1 MAQYP
6 FDQKFR
12 DLVEKQHAPGDPIGP
27 WDLLIIFEAPG
38 AQLYKA
44 LIAEGYSI
52 ETVSTQIRELKALP
66 VADLIE
72 LALTDKLE
80 HSPALLALQQSNSR
94 DVLDAINKLTE
105 SSQAE
110 ERKLAALVLMRAPG
124 RTFEEEA
131 IAAITAMMAT
141 EKDEEVFA
149 ALAFAVKHLGI
160 NDCSGFLG
168 KIAQSK
174 NAETRYAAAFALA
187 GRSEDALAIKTLI
200 TLSQDPDND
209 VRDWATFGL
218 YLDAQ
223 HQQPVTS
230 DIKEALFARLEDS
243 HDETRYQAIAGL
255 ATCQDLR
262 VLDPLIKALEADDV
276 WHLTIEAAKRLGHP
290 ALYPTLV
297 KLQEDFPSDK
307 LVAQAL
313 SACTPKPA
321 G

>member
-12 DLVEKQHAPGDPIGP
+12 ELVEKQHAPGDPIGP
-27 WDLLIIFEAPG
+27 WALLIIFEAPG
-38 AQLYKA
+38 AQLYRA

-52 ETVSTQIRELKALP
+52 ETVSRQIKELKALP
-66 VADLIE
+66 IADLIE

-80 HSPALLALQQSNSR
+80 HSPALLVLQQSNSR
-94 DVLDAINKLTE
+94 DVLDAIIELTV
-105 SSQAE
+105 SSKAD

-131 IAAITAMMAT
+131 IAAITAMMAI
-141 EKDEEVFA
+141 EKDEEVVA
-149 ALAFAVKHLGI
+149 ALAFAVKHLDI
-160 NDCSGFLG
+160 NDCSDFLSQ
-168 KIAQSK
+168 IAQSK

-200 TLSQDPDND
+200 TLSQDPDDD

-223 HQQPVTS
+223 HQEPVTS
-230 DIKEALFARLEDS
+230 DVKEALFARLKDS

-255 ATCQDLR
+255 ATCKDPR
-262 VLDPLIKALEADDV
+262 VLEQLIKALEADDV
-276 WHLTIEAAKRLGHP
+276 WHLVIKAAKELGHP
-290 ALYPTLV
+290 ALYSTLV
-297 KLQEDFPSDK
+297 KLQKDFPSDK

-313 SACTPKPA
+313 SACEAKPEQ
-321 G
+321 

>member
-27 WDLLIIFEAPG
+27 WDLLIIYEAPG
-38 AQLYKA
+38 AQLYRA

-52 ETVSTQIRELKALP
+52 EDVSSQIRELKALP

-72 LALTDKLE
+72 LASNDKLE
-80 HSPALLALQQSNSR
+80 HSPALLVLQQSNSR
-94 DVLDAINKLTE
+94 DVLDAIIKLTVI
-105 SSQAE
+105 SQAD

-131 IAAITAMMAT
+131 IAAITAMMAL
-141 EKDEEVFA
+141 EKDEQVIG
-149 ALAFAVKHLGI
+149 ALAFAVKHLDI
-160 NDCSGFLG
+160 TDCSEFFSQ
-168 KIAQSK
+168 IAQSK

-187 GRSEDALAIKTLI
+187 GRSEDALAIETLI
-200 TLSQDPDND
+200 SLSHDPDND

-223 HQQPVTS
+223 RKQPITS
-230 DIKEALFARLEDS
+230 DIKEALLARINDS
-243 HDETRYQAIAGL
+243 DDETRYQAIAGL
-255 ATCQDLR
+255 ATCKEPR
-262 VLDPLIKALEADDV
+262 VLEPLIKALEADDV
-276 WHLTIEAAKRLGHP
+276 WHLAIEAAKELGHP

-307 LVAQAL
+307 LVAQAIA
-313 SACTPKPA
+313 ACTAK
-321 G
+321 